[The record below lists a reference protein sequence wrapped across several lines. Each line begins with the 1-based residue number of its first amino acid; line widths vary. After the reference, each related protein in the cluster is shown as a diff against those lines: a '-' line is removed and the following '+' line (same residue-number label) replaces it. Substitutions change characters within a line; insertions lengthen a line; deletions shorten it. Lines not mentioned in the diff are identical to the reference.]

1 MILFIGLIDDIRDL
15 KPNVRLT
22 GHSLVALAMAVVA
35 ENQLSSFENIL
46 YFGSV
51 NMGILTITVAI
62 FATVGVIN
70 AVNMSDGVDG
80 LSGGFMVITLS
91 SVGIIALTGC
101 NVHIANFIALLI
113 CSLLAF
119 LIMNFRRPWKRKALV
134 YLGDAVA
141 RIARREKWSGR
152 QDLNL

>member
-80 LSGGFMVITLS
+80 LSGAS
-91 SVGIIALTGC
+91 
-101 NVHIANFIALLI
+101 
-113 CSLLAF
+113 
-119 LIMNFRRPWKRKALV
+119 W
-134 YLGDAVA
+134 
-141 RIARREKWSGR
+141 
-152 QDLNL
+152 